1 MRGLMNDQSPYLT
14 SSAEEHTLR
23 LAKLSAVTPVLL
35 DQLGAPSGRAP
46 LLDLGCGIGE
56 PALTAARRWPAVIG
70 LDQDGQALETA
81 RERARAQGLDNVE
94 FRQGSFEHLP
104 LEDASSAA
112 AVSRFGLLMF
122 GNGETG
128 ARELARVLAP
138 GAPFALAMWA
148 GADDN
153 PAIRLGLRTRERM
166 PDSLSGGP
174 AVPALLRGLPSASTV
189 TSWLTNAGMRRV
201 KTTRFEWGAEFPDV
215 DAAIDYLQESGGPLT
230 GFYAALTGNQR
241 DAVRAVQRELIREQ
255 ETLSSS
261 AVSLRSSCR
270 IISGL
275 L

>member
-1 MRGLMNDQSPYLT
+1 MNDQSPSLA
-14 SSAEEHTLR
+14 SSADEHTLR

-35 DQLGAPSGRAP
+35 DQVGAPSGLAP
-46 LLDLGCGIGE
+46 LLDLGCGVGE
-56 PALTAARRWPAVIG
+56 PALTAARRWPAVVG

-94 FRQGSFEHLP
+94 FRQGSFGHLG
-104 LEDASSAA
+104 LEDASAAA

-122 GNGETG
+122 GDGEAG

-138 GAPFALAMWA
+138 GAPFALAMWT

-153 PAIRLGLRTRERM
+153 PVVRLGLRTLERM
-166 PDSLSGGP
+166 RDSLGSGP
-174 AVPALLRGLPSASTV
+174 AVPGLSRSLASAPTV

-201 KTTRFEWGAEFPDV
+201 QTTRFEWGAEFPDV
-215 DAAIDYLQESGGPLT
+215 DAACDYLLESGGPLT
-230 GFYAALTGNQR
+230 GFYAALTDNQR

-270 IISGL
+270 IISGFL
-275 L
+275 